1 MFTWVLSRTLY
12 RVAVRLRCAVR
23 VKSSPFMP
31 LILAAMLWATGAA
44 PGCKS
49 LDAPLGR
56 DCNQSCAALCVSM
69 SSDVDDICG
78 TSLAEAVCVGSGHEY
93 CSKPCANDNDCQ
105 PAERAMRCLTSCL
118 AQPEFAGLCWSEPDW
133 TSLTSSLCR

>member
-1 MFTWVLSRTLY
+1 M
-12 RVAVRLRCAVR
+12 R
-23 VKSSPFMP
+23 VKPSPIV
-31 LILAAMLWATGAA
+31 LLVLDAALWATGAA

-49 LDAPLGR
+49 LDSPLGR

-93 CSKPCANDNDCQ
+93 CSRPCSTDTDCQ

-118 AQPEFAGLCWSEPDW
+118 AQPGFAGLCWSETDW
-133 TSLTSSLCR
+133 TSLTSGLCR